1 MLKIFCFILAVHIH
15 AKVTTSFCSILESR
29 LIVSLNAMYTP
40 MTEYSV
46 SLKIMKI
53 YSLVIEKD
61 YLLKLMKMVKSG
73 ISSESNNCH
82 MTNLDDLYHLKTICT
97 LISY

>member
-1 MLKIFCFILAVHIH
+1 
-15 AKVTTSFCSILESR
+15 
-29 LIVSLNAMYTP
+29 
-40 MTEYSV
+40 MTEDSV

-73 ISSESNNCH
+73 TSS
-82 MTNLDDLYHLKTICT
+82 
-97 LISY
+97 